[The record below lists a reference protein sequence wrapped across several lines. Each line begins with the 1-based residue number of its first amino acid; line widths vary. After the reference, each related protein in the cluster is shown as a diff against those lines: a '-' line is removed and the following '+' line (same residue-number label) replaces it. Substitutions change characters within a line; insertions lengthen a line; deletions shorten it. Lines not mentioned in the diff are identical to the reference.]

1 MLIEDVMAPFDARQ
15 LMRIT
20 EMIEVETVTDIVCDV
35 CGESTCLKT
44 GGHQFGTLKAQW
56 GYGTTHDGERYE
68 VHLCELCFFHTL
80 ANLKQ
85 ERRTQ
90 TLFSEEGPD
99 QAENLG
105 LVSKGNCFDDAWDPI
120 SSRRK

>member
-1 MLIEDVMAPFDARQ
+1 MK
-15 LMRIT
+15 IT

-35 CGESTCLKT
+35 CGGSTHLKT
-44 GGHQFGTLKAQW
+44 GGHQFGTLKADW

-68 VHLCELCFFHTL
+68 VHLCEQCFFQAL

-85 ERRTQ
+85 ERRTH
-90 TLFSEEGPD
+90 TLFSEDGQD

-105 LVSKGNCFDDAWDPI
+105 LVAQGDYFDDAWDPI
-120 SSRRK
+120 SSPRK